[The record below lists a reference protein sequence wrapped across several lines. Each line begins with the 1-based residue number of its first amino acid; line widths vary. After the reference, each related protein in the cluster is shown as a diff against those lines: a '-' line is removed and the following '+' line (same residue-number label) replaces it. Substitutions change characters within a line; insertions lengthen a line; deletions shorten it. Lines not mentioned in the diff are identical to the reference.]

1 MGGIDSV
8 YYVPE
13 YLSEAE
19 EAQVAA
25 QLRASP
31 EAMWQPMHGR
41 RVQECGSAMA
51 ARWRALRALAASM
64 ETGARRSVGGDC
76 SVACT

>member
-1 MGGIDSV
+1 MGGIASV
-8 YYVPE
+8 YYVPD

-19 EAQVAA
+19 EAQVGA

-31 EAMWQPMHGR
+31 EAMWQRMRGR

-51 ARWRALRALAASM
+51 AHC
-64 ETGARRSVGGDC
+64 V
-76 SVACT
+76 V

>member
-1 MGGIDSV
+1 MGGIASV

-25 QLRASP
+25 QL
-31 EAMWQPMHGR
+31 EELQVLQGTHH
-41 RVQECGSAMA
+41 
-51 ARWRALRALAASM
+51 L
-64 ETGARRSVGGDC
+64 
-76 SVACT
+76 